1 MAAMAL
7 RHDQSAQLTPS
18 NNKRLPET
26 ARELFDALPE
36 LPGFRADVIEGN
48 LIVSPVG
55 TPAHGRA
62 AMRLNRALS
71 ALIDERGWE
80 AWAGNVDVCVEGPR
94 EPVEPDFVLAPLDCP
109 LWGERELLS
118 SKLIMVAE
126 VVSKGSAIRDRE
138 EKPPLYATGGI
149 PIYLLI
155 DPIAKSPSVTV
166 YSEIGDGEYLA
177 SATVPFGTPLRL
189 PAPIGFELDTSI
201 FKA

>member
-1 MAAMAL
+1 
-7 RHDQSAQLTPS
+7 
-18 NNKRLPET
+18 
-26 ARELFDALPE
+26 
-36 LPGFRADVIEGN
+36 
-48 LIVSPVG
+48 
-55 TPAHGRA
+55 
-62 AMRLNRALS
+62 MRLNRALAS
-71 ALIDERGWE
+71 LMDERGWE
-80 AWAGNVDVCVEGPR
+80 AWTGNVEVWVEGPR
-94 EPVEPDFVLAPLDCP
+94 EPVEPDFVLAP

-201 FKA
+201 CKA